1 MTLHFDLVH
10 AETAWLEASQD
21 PRSFGRTLTV
31 GPPGF
36 EAYARVLT
44 LPDPAHDGQEEAD
57 VADEVFDAAPVE
69 SDVVVETVELL
80 AAGSGLDDL
89 RFLMWDGY
97 PYDPALPAVDRIDLM
112 RLRSCAMATGS
123 LADFRT
129 WTTSGRER
137 HFPPAFVWPT
147 DRSWCVAYDVD
158 SHFAGVAGTVDG
170 IERVVAESKHPV
182 VRDDR
187 RVIPAM
193 YH

>member
-1 MTLHFDLVH
+1 MTLHFDLAR

-21 PRSFGRTLTV
+21 RSSFGRTLAV

-36 EAYARVLT
+36 EAYVRVLT
-44 LPDPAHDGQEEAD
+44 LPDPERDGHEEAD
-57 VADEVFDAAPVE
+57 LPDEVFDAAPAE
-69 SDVVVETVELL
+69 SEVVIDTVELL

-89 RFLMWDGY
+89 RFLMWEGY
-97 PYDPALPAVDRIDLM
+97 PYDPALPPGDRIDLM
-112 RLRSCAMATGS
+112 RLRTCAMATGS
-123 LADFRT
+123 LVDYRA
-129 WTTSGRER
+129 WTASGPER
-137 HFPPAFVWPT
+137 HFPPAFVWPA

-158 SHFAGVAGTVDG
+158 SHFAGVAGTAAAVG
-170 IERVVAESKHPV
+170 RVVAESKHPV